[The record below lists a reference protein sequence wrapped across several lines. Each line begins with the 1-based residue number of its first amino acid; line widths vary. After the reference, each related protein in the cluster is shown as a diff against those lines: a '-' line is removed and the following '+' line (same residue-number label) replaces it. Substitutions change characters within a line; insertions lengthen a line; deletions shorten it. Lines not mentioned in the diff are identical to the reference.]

1 MASHI
6 TVDQLPARYQTQ
18 IAAQLNAGKPLGQA
32 RAEVVGKVEVQ
43 LSDGPAKKRIRQHQG
58 DGLNKWER
66 EYRALLLLK
75 WPDCFLHREVSLPL
89 ANGVKY
95 KLDFL
100 RVLITDDGCHC
111 MGFEVKGQARS
122 TGIVKVKVAAQAYPW
137 ITFRLVTKRRKKDG
151 GGWSEETVLP

>member
-1 MASHI
+1 MASRLTI
-6 TVDQLPARYQTQ
+6 DQYSAKHQAE
-18 IAAQLNAGKPLGQA
+18 IAAQLHPKLPLQTDA
-32 RAEVVGKVEVQ
+32 RAMFKAVKANNA
-43 LSDGPAKKRIRQHQG
+43 DAKRIRQHQG

-66 EYRALLLLK
+66 EYRTLILTK

-100 RVLITDDGCHC
+100 RVLRTDDGCHC

-151 GGWSEETVLP
+151 GGWAEETVLP